1 MWKCVG
7 TILWECFDYTSLK
20 NVVTHNSCN
29 TTSILGCFAVAVV
42 VAIVAFIRSF
52 YRIEFLRR
60 SCMRMSVLYF
70 NFYLKAI
77 SRFIAGWHKFSQY
90 AYEVNLQF
98 IRKIYLFIL
107 FSLAFSLSSF
117 EYISSVNTWWWCLSV
132 FNVDS
137 NVNKFRCERASARP
151 FKRSNLLSL
160 HKALRKWR
168 RRFCW
173 GFWVKF
179 KANICDSKNN
189 IETIYTSHIYI
200 YIWCCLHCQNGT
212 RELAHAALRKRMHD
226 LCWL

>member
-1 MWKCVG
+1 MCWFGVFFQNNFCRRFFVRSCILIHIILHLKFINIYAKHVLVMWKCVG

-98 IRKIYLFIL
+98 IRKIYLFYT
-107 FSLAFSLSSF
+107 FLSCF
-117 EYISSVNTWWWCLSV
+117 LSV
-132 FNVDS
+132 V
-137 NVNKFRCERASARP
+137 
-151 FKRSNLLSL
+151 
-160 HKALRKWR
+160 
-168 RRFCW
+168 
-173 GFWVKF
+173 FW
-179 KANICDSKNN
+179 
-189 IETIYTSHIYI
+189 IYFI
-200 YIWCCLHCQNGT
+200 
-212 RELAHAALRKRMHD
+212 R
-226 LCWL
+226 